1 MFSFLGF
8 SKRDI
13 LQIYST
19 HHFWSKQT
27 DSRWWWP
34 ILYKRPSSDSLGR
47 MWKLHM
53 YWRLNIIC
61 NIVII
66 NIYFLIF
73 SISSVSLTSNWAAVG
88 MSLLARFSASALTL
102 SRWSDG
108 LRRKEKYVRWIFQLG
123 KWKYMKASVWTGVC
137 QIDSMIFQGYPSGL
151 YLGSQ
156 AKWPCT
162 LQILDLG
169 AIWDTQVWNWG

>member
-1 MFSFLGF
+1 MLSFLGF

-13 LQIYST
+13 LQTYST

-34 ILYKRPSSDSLGR
+34 ILYKRPSSDFLGR

-53 YWRLNIIC
+53 YWRLNIIY

-108 LRRKEKYVRWIFQLG
+108 LRRKEKWDEFSNLANENIWRLRCGLG
-123 KWKYMKASVWTGVC
+123 C
-137 QIDSMIFQGYPSGL
+137 
-151 YLGSQ
+151 
-156 AKWPCT
+156 AKLTQWSFRDT
-162 LQILDLG
+162 LLDYIWG
-169 AIWDTQVWNWG
+169 AKQNGHALSKF

>member
-8 SKRDI
+8 FKRDI
-13 LQIYST
+13 LQTYST
-19 HHFWSKQT
+19 HHFWSKQA

-53 YWRLNIIC
+53 YWRLNIIY

-102 SRWSDG
+102 SRWLDG
-108 LRRKEKYVRWIFQLG
+108 LRRKENEDENFTTWQMKIYEGFGVDWGVPNWPNDLSGIPFLTIFG
-123 KWKYMKASVWTGVC
+123 E
-137 QIDSMIFQGYPSGL
+137 PS
-151 YLGSQ
+151 
-156 AKWPCT
+156 KIVKCT

>member
-1 MFSFLGF
+1 MPKNLNGKGGYPPPLNGKNPLSSFWKVPLCSGATKYACFDWIGKGVWTQFSLWWNDCRQMFSFLGF

-13 LQIYST
+13 LQTYST

-53 YWRLNIIC
+53 YWRLNIIY

-88 MSLLARFSASALTL
+88 MSLLARFSASALTS

-108 LRRKEKYVRWIFQLG
+108 LRRKEK
-123 KWKYMKASVWTGVC
+123 
-137 QIDSMIFQGYPSGL
+137 
-151 YLGSQ
+151 
-156 AKWPCT
+156 
-162 LQILDLG
+162 
-169 AIWDTQVWNWG
+169 